1 MQFMDQHFQTLK
13 PASASRYALSLKW
26 LSDRFEGKYLD
37 EIDKSGLSAFED
49 MRRSSGVTPS
59 TIRRD
64 LACLSSLLT
73 FCEDKDWIEEGKNLV
88 PGYMRRRARRGL
100 KEGQSRTR
108 WLTHAEEASLL
119 TLSAANRFSKGPLR
133 QAIMLAID
141 TGLREQELFSLT
153 WPQIDL
159 VNRVITTTKDTK
171 NGRARAVPMQDR
183 SAQFLAH
190 WKTVNSASS
199 TPTFYVFA
207 KANSRRYQNL
217 FRGFKALVSKAGIPE
232 VCWHDLRRT
241 AGCRWLQNHGMKLHQ
256 VSVLLGHSS
265 IMVTEKSYAFLD
277 QLQLAKDTATQFPAQ
292 SNKDYAKN
300 PNAVRG
306 LKNDQ

>member
-1 MQFMDQHFQTLK
+1 MDQHFQTLK
-13 PASASRYALSLKW
+13 PASASRYAQSLKW
-26 LSDRFEGKYLD
+26 LSDRFDGKYLE
-37 EIDKSGLSAFED
+37 EIDKSELGAFED
-49 MRRSSGVTPS
+49 MRRSAGVTSS

-73 FCEDKDWIEEGKNLV
+73 FCEDKDWIDEGKNLV

-108 WLTHAEEASLL
+108 WLTHTEEAALL
-119 TLSAANRFSKGPLR
+119 TLSAAKRFSKGPLR
-133 QAIMLAID
+133 EAMMLAID

-183 SAQFLAH
+183 SAQFLSH
-190 WKTVNSASS
+190 WKTINSASR

-207 KANSRRYQNL
+207 KANGRRYQNL

-241 AGCRWLQNHGMKLHQ
+241 AGCRWLQNHGKQLHQ

-265 IMVTEKSYAFLD
+265 IVVTEKSYAFLD